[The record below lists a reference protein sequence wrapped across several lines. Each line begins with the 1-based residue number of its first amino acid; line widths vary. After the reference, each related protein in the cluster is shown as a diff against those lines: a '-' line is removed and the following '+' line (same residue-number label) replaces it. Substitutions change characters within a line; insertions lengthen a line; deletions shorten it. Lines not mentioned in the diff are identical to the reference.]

1 MSLQGGVAGNMG
13 GENGATIIKH
23 QQISGGKAVH
33 YNALAK
39 AAASL
44 VLTATALVSSEAQ
57 EKPPL
62 TDPARWVAERVKL
75 WQPVSAERRFDDIG
89 WARDILEARRLAAEH
104 NRPIFLFTHDGHMAI
119 GRC

>member
-1 MSLQGGVAGNMG
+1 
-13 GENGATIIKH
+13 
-23 QQISGGKAVH
+23 VH
-33 YNALAK
+33 YNSLAS

-44 VLTATALVSSEAQ
+44 VLTATALVNSEAQ
-57 EKPPL
+57 EKRTF
-62 TDPARWVAERVKL
+62 TDLSRWVAERVQL
-75 WQPVSAERRFDDIG
+75 WQPVPAERRFDDIG